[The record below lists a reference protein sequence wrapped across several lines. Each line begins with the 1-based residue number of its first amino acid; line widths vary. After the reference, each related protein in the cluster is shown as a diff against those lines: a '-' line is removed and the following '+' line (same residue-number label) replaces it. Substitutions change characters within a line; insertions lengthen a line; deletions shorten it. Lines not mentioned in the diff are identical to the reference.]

1 MFLGANLVQV
11 FQEEGVSL
19 STVVDALNTITDP
32 VLEMSMLQG
41 IQDLIDKASD
51 FDDEGALVRL
61 TANALTSYIS
71 QVVPTMLG
79 QTKRAFMND
88 NQRVQTYTDK
98 NSSLPGDWQ
107 YALGKLAGK
116 IPFWNYAQT
125 VYTDAWGRTE
135 ANANNETLNIIQQ
148 FFSPGYVS
156 RIQTSPM
163 ETELLRLSK
172 ATGEKSVLI
181 SKASKDFTV
190 NGERK
195 DLTADEYYS
204 YNTTRGRTAYSLMTE
219 LVDSATYR
227 NMADAERVK
236 AVEAIYDYANQVAK
250 KTVVPDFE
258 PSAWVGYAQSSPDE
272 LKISTLEY
280 IVTKPDTKSF
290 VSDVD
295 NHPKYVAAVGVGF
308 TVDQYTDLKA
318 NIDAND
324 NGSTSQAEAKAYLDS
339 TDLSR
344 EQKAAAWYIINKGWK
359 KNPYGSLTSE
369 NKAILD
375 NLYGTGWQDK
385 K

>member
-1 MFLGANLVQV
+1 
-11 FQEEGVSL
+11 
-19 STVVDALNTITDP
+19 
-32 VLEMSMLQG
+32 
-41 IQDLIDKASD
+41 
-51 FDDEGALVRL
+51 
-61 TANALTSYIS
+61 
-71 QVVPTMLG
+71 
-79 QTKRAFMND
+79 
-88 NQRVQTYTDK
+88 
-98 NSSLPGDWQ
+98 
-107 YALGKLAGK
+107 
-116 IPFWNYAQT
+116 
-125 VYTDAWGRTE
+125 
-135 ANANNETLNIIQQ
+135 
-148 FFSPGYVS
+148 
-156 RIQTSPM
+156 M

-181 SKASKDFTV
+181 SKASKYFTV

-219 LVDSATYR
+219 LVDSSRYKAMT
-227 NMADAERVK
+227 DEDRVK

-250 KTVVPDFE
+250 QTVVPDFE
-258 PSAWVGYAQSSPDE
+258 PAAWVGYAQSAPSE
-272 LKISTLEY
+272 LNISTLEY

-295 NHPKYVAAVGVGF
+295 NHPKYVAAVGVGL
-308 TVDQYTDLKA
+308 TVEQYTDLKA
-318 NIDAND
+318 NIDANG

-359 KNPYGSLTSE
+359 KNPYGGLTSE